1 MRVDRWFCDSLP
13 VILWELSERI
23 RMRAILKR
31 IYRVRLEGAERVPAT
46 GGCILVANHESLIDP
61 WILCLATPRRV
72 RFMAKAELWNYPL
85 VRWGME
91 AYGTFPVERGSG
103 DTGAM
108 SRAGEL
114 LDQGELL
121 GMFPRGTS
129 KPDGNRIWHRGAARL
144 ALAHGVPIIPVQLV
158 NTRQLL
164 PRKRIHIRVGE
175 PIVPERVRPSIGAA
189 KALTAQLEAA
199 VGT

>member
-1 MRVDRWFCDSLP
+1 
-13 VILWELSERI
+13 VILWRFSEVI
-23 RMRAILKR
+23 RMRAILAR
-31 IYRVRLEGAERVPAT
+31 VYRMRVVGAERIPAE
-46 GGCILVANHESLIDP
+46 GGCIIVANHESLIDP
-61 WILCLATPRRV
+61 WFLCVATPRRV
-72 RFMAKAELWNYPL
+72 RFMAKAELWKLPL
-85 VRWGME
+85 VRQAMD

-108 SRAGEL
+108 RIAGDL

-144 ALAHGVPIIPVQLV
+144 ALAHGVPIVPVRLV

-164 PRKRIHIRVGE
+164 PRKRVLIFVGE
-175 PIVPERVRPSIGAA
+175 PIVPDKTRPTIGAA
-189 KALTAQLEAA
+189 KALTAQLESA
-199 VGT
+199 VGE

>member
-1 MRVDRWFCDSLP
+1 MR
-13 VILWELSERI
+13 ERLT
-23 RMRAILKR
+23 RL
-31 IYRVRLEGAERVPAT
+31 YRVRLEGAERIPAT

-61 WILCLATPRRV
+61 WILCLATTRRV
-72 RFMAKAELWNYPL
+72 RFMAKAELWRYPGL
-85 VRWGME
+85 RWLMD

-108 SRAGEL
+108 SRAGAL

-129 KPDGNRIWHRGAARL
+129 KPAGNQVWHRGAARL
-144 ALAHGVPIIPVQLV
+144 ALAHGVPLVPVRLV

-164 PRKRIHIRVGE
+164 PRKAMQVLVGE
-175 PIVPERVRPSIGAA
+175 PIEVERQRPSIGTAKTLTTRAA
-189 KALTAQLEAA
+189 AAIEAL
-199 VGT
+199 

>member
-1 MRVDRWFCDSLP
+1 M
-13 VILWELSERI
+13 ILWRFSEWI
-23 RMRAILKR
+23 NMRAILRRLYRMEITGGER
-31 IYRVRLEGAERVPAT
+31 IPAS

-61 WILCLATPRRV
+61 WFLCVATPRRV
-72 RFMAKAELWNYPL
+72 RFMAKAELWNYPV
-85 VRWGME
+85 VRQAMD

-108 SRAGEL
+108 RIAGEL

-129 KPDGNRIWHRGAARL
+129 KPAGNRIWHRGAARL
-144 ALAHGVPIIPVQLV
+144 ALAHGVPIVPVRLE

-164 PRKRIHIRVGE
+164 PLKPVRIAVGE
-175 PIVPERVRPSIGAA
+175 PIVPERAKATIGAA
-189 KALTAQLEAA
+189 KALTAELEAA
-199 VGT
+199 VGA

>member
-1 MRVDRWFCDSLP
+1 M
-13 VILWELSERI
+13 ILWEFSERI
-23 RMRAILKR
+23 RMRAILGRLYRAR
-31 IYRVRLEGAERVPAT
+31 IRGAEHIPAT

-72 RFMAKAELWNYPL
+72 RFMAKAELWRYPV
-85 VRWGME
+85 VRQAME

-108 SRAGEL
+108 TRAGEL
-114 LDQGELL
+114 LEQGEVL

-129 KPDGNRIWHRGAARL
+129 KPAGNRVWHRGAARL
-144 ALAHGVPIIPVQLV
+144 ALAHGVPIVPVRLV

-164 PRKRIHIRVGE
+164 PRRAMAIHVGE
-175 PIVPERVRPSIGAA
+175 PILPPRSRPTIAA
-189 KALTAQLEAA
+189 ARDLTAQLEAA
-199 VGT
+199 VGS

>member
-1 MRVDRWFCDSLP
+1 VSCRLP
-13 VILWELSERI
+13 LWDFSERI
-23 RMRAILKR
+23 RMRERLTR
-31 IYRVRLEGAERVPAT
+31 LYRVRLEGAEHIPAT

-72 RFMAKAELWNYPL
+72 RFMAKAELWRTPGL
-85 VRWGME
+85 RWLMD

-114 LDQGELL
+114 LDRGELL

-129 KPDGNRIWHRGAARL
+129 KPDGNRVWHRGAARL
-144 ALAHGVPIIPVQLV
+144 ALAHGVPIVPVCLV
-158 NTRQLL
+158 ETRQLL
-164 PRKRIHIRVGE
+164 PRKPVQVLVGE
-175 PIVPERVRPSIGAA
+175 PIEVERQRPSIKLA
-189 KALTAQLEAA
+189 KDLTAEAA
-199 VGT
+199 GTIERLGHRDPR